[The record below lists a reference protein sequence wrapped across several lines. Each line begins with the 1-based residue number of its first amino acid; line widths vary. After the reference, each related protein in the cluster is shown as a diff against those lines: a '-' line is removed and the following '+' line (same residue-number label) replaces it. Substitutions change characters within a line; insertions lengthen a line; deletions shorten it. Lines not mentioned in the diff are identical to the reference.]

1 MYSSIGK
8 DIVKLKGLRCGAA
21 NIVCRCLKKREAAG
35 DLLVVPI
42 DKFKASKSCCWCKTD
57 IFDSVSGVKGGS
69 VLVCKTY
76 NTLWQR
82 DVNAA
87 KNMMKSLL
95 QSGKVWGGLKLIPE
109 FRLIFNSQ
117 IARIKHGFP

>member
-57 IFDSVSGVKGGS
+57 IFDSVSGVKGDS
-69 VLVCKTY
+69 VLVCKTCS
-76 NTLWQR
+76 TLWQH
-82 DVNAA
+82 DVNEA
-87 KNMMKSLL
+87 KNMMKISFAMR
-95 QSGKVWGGLKLIPE
+95 KGLSRPE
-109 FRLIFNSQ
+109 
-117 IARIKHGFP
+117 A